1 MTGKK
6 EPKRKW
12 FIVMNSKL
20 EYFSGLMYGGQLV
33 WCSDYNEAKPL
44 DDEAKF
50 KTKNESFYFFHHL
63 NDFVF
68 LELPKFGSYTDRI
81 VRNKQ

>member
-6 EPKRKW
+6 EPKRKY
-12 FIVMNSKL
+12 FIVMNSNL

-50 KTKNESFYFFHHL
+50 KTLQYMCWGE
-63 NDFVF
+63 
-68 LELPKFGSYTDRI
+68 ELILDYI
-81 VRNKQ
+81 

>member
-1 MTGKK
+1 MRTKQK
-6 EPKRKW
+6 ELKRDW
-12 FIVMNSKL
+12 FIVMNSQL

-50 KTKNESFYFFHHL
+50 RALQHMCYGE
-63 NDFVF
+63 
-68 LELPKFGSYTDRI
+68 ELVLDYIK
-81 VRNKQ
+81 

>member
-6 EPKRKW
+6 EPKRKY
-12 FIVMNSKL
+12 FIVMNSQL
-20 EYFSGLMYGGQLV
+20 EYFSGMMYGGQLV

-50 KTKNESFYFFHHL
+50 KTLQYMCWGE
-63 NDFVF
+63 
-68 LELPKFGSYTDRI
+68 ELILDYI
-81 VRNKQ
+81 

>member
-1 MTGKK
+1 MRTKQK
-6 EPKRKW
+6 ELKREW
-12 FIVMNSKL
+12 FIVINSQL

-50 KTKNESFYFFHHL
+50 RALQHMCYGE
-63 NDFVF
+63 
-68 LELPKFGSYTDRI
+68 ELVLDYIK
-81 VRNKQ
+81 

>member
-6 EPKRKW
+6 QSKREW

-20 EYFSGLMYGGQLV
+20 EYFCGLAYGGQLV

-44 DDEAKF
+44 DDERKF
-50 KTKNESFYFFHHL
+50 QTLKYMCYGE
-63 NDFVF
+63 
-68 LELPKFGSYTDRI
+68 ELLLDYI
-81 VRNKQ
+81 

>member
-20 EYFSGLMYGGQLV
+20 EYFSGLMYGGELV

-50 KTKNESFYFFHHL
+50 KTLQYMCWGE
-63 NDFVF
+63 
-68 LELPKFGSYTDRI
+68 ELIMDYI
-81 VRNKQ
+81 

>member
-1 MTGKK
+1 MLTGKK
-6 EPKRKW
+6 APKRKE

-20 EYFSGLMYGGQLV
+20 EYFSGMMYGGQLV

-50 KTKNESFYFFHHL
+50 RTLQYMCWGE
-63 NDFVF
+63 
-68 LELPKFGSYTDRI
+68 ELLLDYIS
-81 VRNKQ
+81 

>member
-6 EPKRKW
+6 RQKPKE
-12 FIVMNSKL
+12 FIVMSSNL

-50 KTKNESFYFFHHL
+50 RTLQSLCRGE
-63 NDFVF
+63 
-68 LELPKFGSYTDRI
+68 ELILDYIS
-81 VRNKQ
+81 